1 MNNIV
6 HRLTSIIF
14 YTLPLKASLPF
25 GYYLF
30 QKFSFLKVLFYITF
44 PVAFIE
50 SSLPFGSLLFF
61 LAVAKCNFGDDGTG
75 GTGNPDLYPEYLE
88 RMGIE
93 Q

>member
-1 MNNIV
+1 MSDNIKKSALKQAEESYV
-6 HRLTSIIF
+6 GFIKFGKYLTLGSI
-14 YTLPLKASLPF
+14 
-25 GYYLF
+25 
-30 QKFSFLKVLFYITF
+30 
-44 PVAFIE
+44 
-50 SSLPFGSLLFF
+50 LFF